1 MGIHQSLGW
10 VNYLYHKPEPHIVL
24 FRRPLGTDGRTGKAP
39 GDYPSRAIEIEK
51 EKASEY
57 ILGVSIFK
65 IILC

>member
-39 GDYPSRAIEIEK
+39 ADWVPPRDERNDPEIPKPKSHQEITQ
-51 EKASEY
+51 AAQ
-57 ILGVSIFK
+57 
-65 IILC
+65 